1 MCVWGVN
8 STVTKHSE
16 YFVWKDTS
24 ERVTRHCDDTVDK
37 KRVNSCV
44 LKYLILEGDQQQ
56 EKSPKKLRNALS
68 DALLMSHFQIFAADA
83 AQKKMA
89 LCADS
94 WHRASRGFNEWI
106 DPN

>member
-1 MCVWGVN
+1 
-8 STVTKHSE
+8 
-16 YFVWKDTS
+16 
-24 ERVTRHCDDTVDK
+24 
-37 KRVNSCV
+37 VNSCV

-94 WHRASRGFNEWI
+94 
-106 DPN
+106 